1 ALNNEVECLICVF
14 VCLGFFTGDGHP
26 KESSP
31 FINSSAASD
40 MEKSQQ
46 YDGKSM
52 ALFEEEI
59 DTSPMVSSLLSSLAN
74 YSNLPTGSKEHEEA
88 ENNEEGSRPSK
99 KPVKAPQ
106 LGTLM
111 GVYLPCIQNI
121 FGVILFL
128 RMTWMVGIGG
138 VFGSFIIV
146 FMCCSTTMLTA
157 ISMSAIA
164 TNGVVPAGGSY
175 YMISRSLGPEFGGAV
190 GICFYLGTTFAG
202 AMYILGCIEIL
213 SVESHPMWI
222 LKFQPPTPIATS
234 WLTSPASL
242 PYWWGFISLLLQV
255 TSLFFS
261 YLKA

>member
-1 ALNNEVECLICVF
+1 MVVLKNNPSNFDYFIFFHLMYSHTFYILYVF
-14 VCLGFFTGDGHP
+14 VDGIP

-31 FINSSAASD
+31 FINND
-40 MEKSQQ
+40 VEKSQH
-46 YDGKSM
+46 YDGKNM
-52 ALFEEEI
+52 ALFEEEM

-88 ENNEEGSRPSK
+88 ENTEEVSRSTI

-138 VFGSFIIV
+138 VMGSFIIV

-175 YMISRSLGPEFGGAV
+175 YMISRSLGPE
-190 GICFYLGTTFAG
+190 
-202 AMYILGCIEIL
+202 
-213 SVESHPMWI
+213 
-222 LKFQPPTPIATS
+222 KK
-234 WLTSPASL
+234 
-242 PYWWGFISLLLQV
+242 GFCPSKTETIP
-255 TSLFFS
+255 
-261 YLKA
+261 